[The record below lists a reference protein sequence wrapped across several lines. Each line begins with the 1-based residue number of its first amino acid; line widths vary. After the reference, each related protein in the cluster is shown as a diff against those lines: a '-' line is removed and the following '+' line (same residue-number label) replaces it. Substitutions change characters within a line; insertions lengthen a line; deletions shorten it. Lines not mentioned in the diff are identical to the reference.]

1 MTLAQK
7 KFGLAM
13 LALLL
18 ILGVKSAS
26 TNIVKQ
32 WQLEQAQS
40 HGEQRLLDYIG
51 DVRKTLRRFYHL
63 PYLITNELISQQLLS
78 GDTSV
83 MDDMQ
88 ATLGKLDKAANTK
101 GWYVLSS
108 SGDVLV
114 SSKDAENWN
123 THDGDAIV
131 AKIHE
136 QREGISIVTKAI
148 GATPIYFLAA
158 PIYID
163 LDIVG
168 IVAVQIDLSVLA
180 DQWFA
185 NDELILFQNASGQYF
200 LSSSPQYSADWLNAH
215 PHITNAAQPIHLYN
229 GTRLV
234 LWNLQSEPYLAQSV
248 TLDDLNWTLTYL
260 TPMKSLY
267 QTVNWISM
275 SCVVA
280 VLLLILLGTLRYEQY
295 QKQISQRKLQ
305 EIVQESERRQRN
317 MIQKT
322 HVGLLLLDESGRIEE
337 INPMAKR
344 YFSLS
349 ELMVKNVRAW
359 ELFDI
364 GNPNATIPLLLEN
377 LARNQELA
385 DITSVETMAR
395 RSDGSLFPILFS
407 LTSVQWKDKRHYLV
421 TILDISKRKKA
432 EIALQTANQ
441 ELQHRVEERTAEL
454 KSAQQELIDASKMAA
469 LGRMSSAIT
478 HELNQP
484 LTGLRTLLSS
494 NELLLAR
501 GETQLAQANMKLV
514 HTLIDRMANMTTQL
528 KSFAFNRPET
538 LTPVSIP
545 DALQEILRVHQA
557 RLDRVDVRVRM
568 SSELPLV
575 RGEEQ
580 RLRQVLGNLIT
591 NALDAMQDQPEA
603 KLIISA
609 SAEAGKV
616 MIRVRD
622 NGCGIDVDKL
632 TTIFEPFQTSKKM
645 GEGLGLGLSIT
656 ANSVR
661 DMQGTIRAVNNPEGG
676 MTFEVTLSASAE
688 TSNLAQ

>member
-1 MTLAQK
+1 
-7 KFGLAM
+7 M

-83 MDDMQ
+83 MDEMQ

-557 RLDRVDVRVRM
+557 RLNRVDVRVRM

-609 SAEAGKV
+609 SDEAGKV

-622 NGCGIDVDKL
+622 NGCGIDEDKL

-661 DMQGTIRAVNNPEGG
+661 DMQGTIRAVNNTEGG

>member
-78 GDTSV
+78 GNTSV
-83 MDDMQ
+83 MDEMQ

-234 LWNLQSEPYLAQSV
+234 LWNLQSDPYLAQSV

>member
-83 MDDMQ
+83 MDEMQ

-501 GETQLAQANMKLV
+501 GDTQLAQANMKLV

-557 RLDRVDVRVRM
+557 RLNRVDVRVRM

-603 KLIISA
+603 KLIIS
-609 SAEAGKV
+609 SSDEAGKV

-622 NGCGIDVDKL
+622 NGCGIDEDKL

-676 MTFEVTLSASAE
+676 MTFEVTLSTSAE

>member
-1 MTLAQK
+1 
-7 KFGLAM
+7 M

-538 LTPVSIP
+538 LMPVSIP

-557 RLDRVDVRVRM
+557 RLNRVDVRVRM

-609 SAEAGKV
+609 SDEAGKV

-622 NGCGIDVDKL
+622 NGCGIDEDKL

>member
-1 MTLAQK
+1 
-7 KFGLAM
+7 M

-78 GDTSV
+78 GNTSV
-83 MDDMQ
+83 MDEMQ

-234 LWNLQSEPYLAQSV
+234 LWNLQSDPYLAQSV